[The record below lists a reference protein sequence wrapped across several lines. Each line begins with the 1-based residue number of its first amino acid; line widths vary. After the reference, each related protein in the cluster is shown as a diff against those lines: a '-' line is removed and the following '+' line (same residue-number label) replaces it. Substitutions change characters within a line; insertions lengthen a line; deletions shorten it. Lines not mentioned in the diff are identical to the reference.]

1 MTNCAEG
8 YVFRS
13 ETAEKRLRLRIV
25 YGIIQQNLP
34 KEENDLKRQND
45 SLLQGLIWKGLITF
59 AMPILLGQVFQ
70 QLYNTADAWIVGHYL
85 SDSEYAAVTSTGS
98 LIFLLVGFFGGIA
111 VGAGVIIS
119 RHFGAKDTERLQI
132 AVHTT
137 VAFGLAAGL
146 LLTGIGVGL
155 TPLMLKLMQTP
166 DNVFPYSAEYFRFY
180 FLGSLAIVMYNLGM
194 GILRAVGD
202 SKHPLYYL
210 IFSSLVNI
218 ALDLLFVGGFGWG
231 VWSAALATTISQF
244 ISVFLCLY
252 RLAHYKTDYQLHPR
266 RIRFHLPMLR
276 EIIKYGLPSG
286 VQNSIIAFANVI
298 VQTNIN
304 SFGENTVAG
313 CGTYAK
319 LEGFA
324 FLPITCFTMA
334 LTTFVSQN
342 LGARQYDR
350 VKKGTKLGTV
360 GSVLAA
366 ELIGVALIVFAR
378 PLMGFFTDNEAAIG
392 IGIKQSRVE
401 SLFFCMLSFSHC
413 IAAIMRGAG
422 KPMVPM
428 FVMLATW
435 CAIRVAYISI
445 MVPIEKESWVIFS
458 AYPLT
463 WTISSVIFLIYYL
476 KSDWLH
482 AFDRAEAK
490 KTP

>member
-1 MTNCAEG
+1 M
-8 YVFRS
+8 
-13 ETAEKRLRLRIV
+13 K
-25 YGIIQQNLP
+25 Q
-34 KEENDLKRQND
+34 QND
-45 SLLQGLIWKGLITF
+45 SLMQGPIWKGLIAF
-59 AMPILLGQVFQ
+59 AMPILLGQIFQ

-85 SDSEYAAVTSTGS
+85 SDAEYAAVTSTGS
-98 LIFLLVGFFGGIA
+98 LVFLLVGFFGGIA
-111 VGAGVIIS
+111 VGAGVVIS
-119 RHFGAKDTERLQI
+119 RYYGARDLEKLHI
-132 AVHTT
+132 SVHTT

-146 LLTGIGVGL
+146 LMTGIGVGL
-155 TPLMLKLMQTP
+155 TPWILELMGTP
-166 DNVFPYSAEYFRFY
+166 EKVMPFSVEYFRYY
-180 FLGSLAIVMYNLGM
+180 FLGSIGIVMYNLCM

-218 ALDLLFVGGFGWG
+218 ALDFLFVGGFGWG

-244 ISVFLCLY
+244 VSVILCLY
-252 RLAHYKTDYQLHPR
+252 RLSHYETEYQLHFR
-266 RIRFHLPMLR
+266 RISFHLPMLK

-286 VQNSIIAFANVI
+286 VQNSIIAFANVV
-298 VQTNIN
+298 VQANIN
-304 SFGENTVAG
+304 SFGEETVAG

-319 LEGFA
+319 VEGFA

-342 LGARQYDR
+342 LGAKQYER
-350 VKKGTKLGTV
+350 TKKGAKLGALGCV
-360 GSVLAA
+360 IAA
-366 ELIGVALIVFAR
+366 ELIGVAMLVFAQ
-378 PLMGFFTDNEAAIG
+378 PLMGFFTDNQKAVDIG
-392 IGIKQSRVE
+392 VKQATVE

-422 KPMVPM
+422 KPLVPM

-435 CAIRVAYISI
+435 CAIRVIYISV
-445 MVPIEKESWVIFS
+445 MVPLVKESWVIFS

-463 WTISSVIFLIYYL
+463 WTISSIIFLIYYL

-490 KTP
+490 RMS